1 VVDEDLLPL
10 LCERLRGKFS
20 PVLAYTTATMLL
32 SAGSGQSYTVAID
45 QGRLT
50 AARGAPRRP
59 TTTISAPIEVLR
71 QVVDGSRSGIEAFLD
86 GDLFVRGNLALSLQ
100 MDGLFVG
107 DAVAHGHRPHTRTVT
122 AEGVD
127 TFYIESG
134 PPDGP
139 TVVLAHGLG
148 ATNASMLP
156 LIIALSDRY
165 RVLAPDLP
173 GHGASGIGRDSYAA
187 HFLGTWLVE
196 FIRLTSDGEPVVLVG
211 NSLGGRVS
219 LEAAMLAPELLRG
232 CVLLCPAVAFRR
244 LRQFVPVVRILRPE
258 LALVPVRFPRAMAM
272 RGLRSLFAQSDRLRE
287 AWYEAAIDEFTR
299 VLGTREG
306 RVAFFASLRQ
316 IYLDEPFGEE
326 GFWERLPAMKP
337 PALFVWG
344 DKDVLVPAGF
354 ARHVDQ
360 ALPGARTVIL
370 SDCGHVPQF
379 EFRERTA
386 QLVDEFILGLDQ
398 PDMLTSPQVRSAHS

>member
-1 VVDEDLLPL
+1 MVDHDLLPL
-10 LCERLRGKFS
+10 LRERLRGKFS
-20 PVLAYTTATMLL
+20 PLLSDTTATILL
-32 SAGSGQSYTVAID
+32 TAGSAWSYTVAID

-50 AARGAPRRP
+50 AARGAPSKP
-59 TTTISAPIEVLR
+59 TTTISAPLEVLR
-71 QVVDGSRSGIEAFLD
+71 KVVDGTRSGIEAFLD

-107 DAVAHGHRPHTRTVT
+107 GTPDHPQRTHTRTVT

-127 TFYIESG
+127 TFYIEAG
-134 PPDGP
+134 PPDAP
-139 TVVLAHGLG
+139 TVVLVHGLG

-156 LIIALSDRY
+156 LIVALSDRY

-173 GHGASGIGRDSYAA
+173 GHGATGTGYDSYAA

-196 FIRLTSDGEPVVLVG
+196 FVRATSEGEPVVLVG
-211 NSLGGRVS
+211 NSLGGRIS
-219 LEAAMLAPELLRG
+219 LEAAMVAPELFRG
-232 CVLLCPAVAFRR
+232 SVLLCPAVAFRR

-258 LALVPVRFPRAMAM
+258 LALVPIRFPRAMAV
-272 RGLRSLFAQSDRLRE
+272 RGLRSLFAQTSRLPE
-287 AWYEAAIDEFTR
+287 PWYEAAIDEFTR
-299 VLGTREG
+299 VIGTRDG
-306 RVAFFASLRQ
+306 RVAFFAALRQ

-326 GFWERLPAMKP
+326 GFWERLPEMQP

-360 ALPGARTVIL
+360 ALPGARTVIFA
-370 SDCGHVPQF
+370 DCGHVPQF
-379 EFRERTA
+379 ELRERTA
-386 QLVDEFILGLDQ
+386 KLVDEFIAGLDL
-398 PDMLTSPQVRSAHS
+398 PDVAIGPQAQRARL